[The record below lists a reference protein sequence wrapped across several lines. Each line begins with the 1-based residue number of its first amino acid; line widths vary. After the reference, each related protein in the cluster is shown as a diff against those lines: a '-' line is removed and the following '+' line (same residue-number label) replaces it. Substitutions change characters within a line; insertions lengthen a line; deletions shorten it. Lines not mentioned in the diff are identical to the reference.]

1 MKTLQKLAKQ
11 QKGRYYS
18 LFFIALALSVVII
31 LQAYLIVSIIN
42 DLFINKETFSHVIFP
57 LIVLIGVLVVRASLS
72 YFSGKIGLKMAAL
85 VKANYRK
92 RLIEKYARNSL
103 TASYTGQSGHKLS
116 VLLDTVDELD
126 SFFSQ
131 YIPQRIVTTVVPLV
145 VLIVIFSQNVYS
157 GLIILVTAPF
167 IPLFMIIIG
176 GATQR
181 KSEEKL
187 ESLAAFSGRF
197 LDTLQGLLS
206 LKLYGRS
213 KQYKDVIEKSSL
225 GFRDATMNIL
235 KVAFMSSLMLE
246 FISMLSIG
254 LVALELSLRLVVF
267 QSMDFFTA
275 FLILLL
281 VPEFFTSLKELG
293 SAFHAG
299 RSSTGAAAKV
309 EQELETIEDSIEW
322 GNERMTAEPKT
333 IELQDLHFQYGAEG
347 FALSQIDATIKPNQQ
362 IAIVGKSG
370 SGKTTLLNLIAGLVK
385 PSGGNIRVNGRD
397 RSDYH
402 EQEWFGQI
410 GYITQ
415 HPYLFSGTIAENI
428 ALGIKASREEVELAA
443 KKAGIADLIESLRD
457 GYDTEIG
464 EGGRGLSGGEKQRVT
479 LARAFLKKPSIILF
493 DEPTTGLDLVTEK
506 ILQQSMKELAETAT
520 VITVAH
526 RLQTIKKADLILF
539 MEQGSIIAR
548 GKHDDLQKDVAAYRD
563 IFAPQEKKV

>member
-18 LFFIALALSVVII
+18 LFFIALALSGVII

-42 DLFINKETFSHVIFP
+42 DLFINKETFSHVLYP
-57 LIVLIGVLVVRASLS
+57 LILLIGVLVVRASLS

-85 VKANYRK
+85 VKANYRQ
-92 RLIEKYARNSL
+92 RLIRKYARNSL
-103 TASYTGQSGHKLS
+103 TASYTGQSGHKVS

-126 SFFSQ
+126 NFFSQ

-281 VPEFFTSLKELG
+281 VPEFFTALKELG

-299 RSSTGAAAKV
+299 RSSTGAAVKV

-322 GNERMTAEPKT
+322 GNERMTAEPKA
-333 IELQDLHFQYGAEG
+333 IELQDLRFQYDAEG

-362 IAIVGKSG
+362 VAIVGKSG

-397 RSDYH
+397 RSDYK

-428 ALGIKASREEVELAA
+428 ALGINATKEEIELAA
-443 KKAGIADLIESLRD
+443 EKAGISDLIDSLRD

-493 DEPTTGLDLVTEK
+493 DEPTTGLDLITEK

-520 VITVAH
+520 VVTVAH

-548 GKHDDLQKDVAAYRD
+548 GNHDDLQTNVAAYRD
-563 IFAPQEKKV
+563 IFAPQEKEV